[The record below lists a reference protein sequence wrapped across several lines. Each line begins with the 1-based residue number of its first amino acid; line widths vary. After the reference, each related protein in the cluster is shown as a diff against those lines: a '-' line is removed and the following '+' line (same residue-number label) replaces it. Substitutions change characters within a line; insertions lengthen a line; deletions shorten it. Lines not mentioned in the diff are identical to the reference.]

1 MGKRQKRGFI
11 VKKQVVVIGLG
22 RFGRSVCKHLYE
34 LGHEV
39 LAIDIKEERVNAV
52 SNYAYYSVLA
62 NASDENALKNY
73 GVKNFD
79 HAIVAIG
86 DNIEASILC
95 TLILKDMGIKE
106 VWVKA
111 RDPHH
116 QKILEKIG
124 ADRIIQ
130 PEKEMGIRIANQLDS
145 GKLLDYIELSN
156 EYSILELKATEKN
169 SGKSLVQW
177 DVRAKFG
184 CTILAIKRGNDVNI
198 SPMPHD
204 VIIQGDILV
213 VIGNIHDLKR
223 FEKKGF

>member
-1 MGKRQKRGFI
+1 M
-11 VKKQVVVIGLG
+11 KKQVVVIGLG
-22 RFGRSVCKHLYE
+22 RFGRSVCKQLYD

-39 LAIDIKEERVNAV
+39 LAIDIKEERVNEV
-52 SNYAYYSVLA
+52 SNYSYYAVLA

-79 HAIVAIG
+79 YAIVAIG
-86 DNIEASILC
+86 DNIESSILC
-95 TLILKDMGIKE
+95 TLILKDMGLKE

-116 QKILEKIG
+116 RKILEKVG

-130 PEKEMGIRIANQLDS
+130 PEKEMGVRIANQLDS
-145 GKLLDYIELSN
+145 GNLLDYIEISN
-156 EYSILELKATEKN
+156 EYSIVELVATEKN
-169 SGKSLVQW
+169 SGKSLVQL

-184 CTILAIKRGNDVNI
+184 CTILAIKRKGNVNI
-198 SPMPHD
+198 SPMPDD
-204 VIIQGDILV
+204 VILKGDILV
-213 VIGNIHDLKR
+213 VMGQINDLKR